1 MEEQPAKVYYI
12 HIYVISTLGSVDMKR
27 LLTVKYHCM
36 APLFSLPSMDVKFGH
51 IPSFCY
57 F

>member
-1 MEEQPAKVYYI
+1 MEEQSTKFYYI
-12 HIYVISTLGSVDMKR
+12 QIYVISTLGSVDMKK

-51 IPSFCY
+51 IPSFYY